1 MESVGPQ
8 HSFKHASSRGGGG
21 SGGREGSTENQ
32 REHEVGG
39 TVTVEI
45 RWVEEEGEGG
55 GWEGITD
62 RGGGAG
68 GDGGLGV
75 VASI

>member
-21 SGGREGSTENQ
+21 GGGGREGSTENQ
-32 REHEVGG
+32 REHEVVG

-45 RWVEEEGEGG
+45 R
-55 GWEGITD
+55 
-62 RGGGAG
+62 
-68 GDGGLGV
+68 
-75 VASI
+75 